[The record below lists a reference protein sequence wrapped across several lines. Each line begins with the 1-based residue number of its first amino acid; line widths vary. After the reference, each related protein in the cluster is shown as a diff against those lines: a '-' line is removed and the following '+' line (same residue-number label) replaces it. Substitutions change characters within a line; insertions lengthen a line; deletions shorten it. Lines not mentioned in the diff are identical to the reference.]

1 MTISP
6 TMNLCELASRMGQ
19 ITTEDEARA
28 MRELLVQHWNGLEL
42 AELEDST
49 FFRFVANV
57 VTREYQIAFQAA
69 DGNWD
74 IVKNFEACR
83 DEAANRYAETAYPGT
98 DWYVLRDGQN
108 INGGE

>member
-57 VTREYQIAFQAA
+57 VTREYQIAFPKTE
-69 DGNWD
+69 GTWD
-74 IVKNFEACR
+74 VVETFEACGNY
-83 DEAANRYAETAYPGT
+83 AANRYAEDAYP
-98 DWYVLRDGQN
+98 DDEWWLLCDGRN